1 VVGLAALLLA
11 CAPAAA
17 RTGRARSVTLEWVGD
32 MAMSTQL
39 GLPPGGLAS
48 ALAPVSAD
56 LHAANVTF
64 GNLEG
69 TLSVSGPSKCATL
82 PASVCFA
89 FQAPPSYAY
98 GLRRLGFRLVNQA
111 NNHSLDYGYP
121 GRAQTVAALNAAG
134 VAHTGFPGEIT
145 YLRAGGLRVAFLG
158 FAPYPFDSN
167 LLDIPAAQAMVRTA
181 HRHASLVV
189 VIIHAGAEG
198 ADQTHTPYGEQYY
211 LGEDRGN
218 ARAFAHAAIQ
228 AGASLVVGSGPHV
241 IRGVEDYRGRMIAY
255 SLGNF
260 IGYHTLGGGGV
271 LSLSAILRVTLDPS
285 GRVLAA
291 RWVPIVLDNGLPRPD
306 PSGAS
311 AHLVAALSREDF
323 HRYWQIRGNGDFVIP
338 RTGRRRHADDA
349 AARPAATSGLSVTGY
364 QEETDPASA
373 ITASERA
380 LSVVGIDGVDID
392 AHGTAVDQPDAGAL
406 RQLAVAHRDHLAGIL
421 LVGNWD
427 DAINNFSERL
437 AFGLLGDPAAIA
449 SVART
454 LAGDVTSEGWD
465 GISIDL
471 ESLLP
476 RDSSGLTAFATALRA
491 DLPAGKSLA
500 VDVTNFTSAAQYR
513 ANGYDIGA
521 LGRIVNVFALMAYD
535 DHGPWENTPGPI
547 GPLAWQK
554 AGLAVVLRSV
564 PAAKVDL
571 GVAGYGYSWGPRHR
585 NLQLSVAG
593 SRAMVRRGGGRA
605 RWVTRVGEW
614 TARLGDGSVL
624 WWSDA
629 RSYRLR
635 VALARADHLHGLAV
649 WSLGL
654 DDPL

>member
-1 VVGLAALLLA
+1 MVAVAAMLFG
-11 CAPAAA
+11 APPAVAA
-17 RTGRARSVTLEWVGD
+17 GRGPRAVTLEWVGD
-32 MAMSTQL
+32 MAMSTRL
-39 GLPPGGLAS
+39 GLPPGGLAA

-56 LHAANVTF
+56 LHGANVTF

-69 TLSVSGPSKCATL
+69 TLSVGGPSKCATL

-111 NNHSLDYGYP
+111 NNHSLDYGYS

-134 VAHTGFPGEIT
+134 VAHTGYPGEIT
-145 YLRAGGLRVAFLG
+145 YLRANGLRVAFLG

-167 LLDIPAAQAMVRTA
+167 LLDIPAARAMIRRA
-181 HRHASLVV
+181 RRHASLVV

-198 ADQTHTPYGEQYY
+198 ADQIHTPYGEQYY

-291 RWVPIVLDNGLPRPD
+291 RWVPIVLENGLPRPD
-306 PSGAS
+306 PTGAS

-323 HRYWQIRGNGDFVIP
+323 HRYWRIRGNGDFVIP
-338 RTGRRRHADDA
+338 RARA
-349 AARPAATSGLSVTGY
+349 AAVTASTPGLSVTGY
-364 QEETDPASA
+364 QEESDPTAA
-373 ITASERA
+373 ITASARA
-380 LSVVGIDGVDID
+380 LSVAGIDGVDIY

-427 DAINNFSERL
+427 EAINNFSEPL
-437 AFGLLGDPAAIA
+437 AHGLLGDPAAIA
-449 SVART
+449 SVAQT
-454 LAGDVTSEGWD
+454 LAGDVTSGDWD

-476 RDSSGLTAFATALRA
+476 RDASGLTAFATALRA
-491 DLPAGKSLA
+491 DLPASKSLA
-500 VDVTNFTSAAQYR
+500 IDVTNFTSAAQYR

-521 LGRIVNVFALMAYD
+521 LGQVVNVFALMAYD

-547 GPLAWQK
+547 GPLSWQK

-571 GVAGYGYSWGPRHR
+571 GVAGYGYAWRPHHR

-593 SRAMVRRGGGRA
+593 SRALARRGGGRA
-605 RWVTRVGEW
+605 RWVPLVGEW
-614 TARLGDGSVL
+614 TAGLRDGSVL

>member
-1 VVGLAALLLA
+1 VVGLAALLA
-11 CAPAAA
+11 AAAPA
-17 RTGRARSVTLEWVGD
+17 TGQPTKARSVTLEWVGD
-32 MAMSTQL
+32 MAMSMQR
-39 GLPPGGLAS
+39 GLPPNGLAA
-48 ALAPVSAD
+48 ALAPVSKD
-56 LHAANVTF
+56 LHDADVTF

-69 TLSVSGPSKCATL
+69 TLSVGGVSKCARL
-82 PASVCFA
+82 PAAVCFA

-98 GLRRLGFRLVNQA
+98 GLRRLGFGLVNQA
-111 NNHSLDYGYP
+111 NNHSLDYGYA
-121 GRAQTVAALNAAG
+121 GRAQTVAALDKAG
-134 VAHTGFPGEIT
+134 VAHTGFPGKIT
-145 YLRAGGLRVAFLG
+145 YLRAHGVRIAFLG
-158 FAPYPFDSN
+158 FAPYPYDSN
-167 LLDIPAAQAMVRTA
+167 LLDIPAARAMI
-181 HRHASLVV
+181 HHAAKHAQIVV

-260 IGYHTLGGGGV
+260 VGYHTLGGGGV
-271 LSLSAILRVTLDPS
+271 LSLSAILRVTLDEH

-291 RWVPIVLDNGLPRPD
+291 RWIPIVLDNGLPRPD

-323 HRYWQIRGNGDFVIP
+323 HRYWRIRVNGDFVIP
-338 RTGRRRHADDA
+338 RTRRRSRARDA
-349 AARPAATSGLSVTGY
+349 AARAAATSSLSVTGY
-364 QEETDPASA
+364 QQETDPTSA

-380 LSVVGIDGVDID
+380 LSVVGIDGVNITD
-392 AHGTAVDQPDAGAL
+392 HGTEVDPPDAAAL
-406 RQLAVAHRDHLAGIL
+406 RQLAVAHEDHLAGIL

-437 AFGLLGDPAAIA
+437 AHGLLGDPAAIGT
-449 SVART
+449 VAQT
-454 LAGDVTSEGWD
+454 LAGYVTTEGWD

-476 RDSSGLTAFATALRA
+476 RDTPGLTAFATALRA
-491 DLPAGKSLA
+491 DLSPSKSLA
-500 VDVTNFTSAAQYR
+500 IDVTNFTSASQYR
-513 ANGYDIGA
+513 ENGYDIAA
-521 LGRIVNVFALMAYD
+521 LGQVVNVFALMAYD

-547 GPLAWQK
+547 GPLSWQK
-554 AGLAVVLRSV
+554 AGLAVVLRAV
-564 PAAKVDL
+564 PAAKVNL
-571 GVAGYGYSWGPRHR
+571 GVAGYGYAWRPHHH
-585 NLQLSVAG
+585 NLQLSVAQ
-593 SRAMVRRGGGRA
+593 SRALARHGGGRP
-605 RWVTRVGEW
+605 RWVARVGEW
-614 TARLGDGSVL
+614 TARLHDGSVL

-649 WSLGL
+649 WALGQ
-654 DDPL
+654 DDRL